1 MNDAKGTPT
10 VISDNPM
17 DYIKVESI
25 FHPSDF
31 SQGSQ
36 VAFAHALKMALVAKA
51 KLSVLHAAS
60 TSDADWQDF
69 PGVRDTLERWGLLP
83 KNSPSTAVV
92 DVLGI
97 QVSKVLSKG
106 RDPVKA
112 CMAYLTKNPADLI
125 VLAIHRREGRM
136 EWLGKTPVGEPL
148 ARAAGQMTLFV
159 PHGVKGFVSVQ
170 DGSVRLKSILIP
182 VADKPRPQP
191 ASEAA
196 RRLIRNLQAAPGTV
210 TLLHAGPAAE
220 MPAVPAP
227 EIPGWTWNR
236 VAREGNPAEV
246 ILRTAGETAADL
258 IIMTTDGP
266 DGFLDALRGT
276 TSELVLRQ
284 APCPVANLPAG
295 SMLG

>member
-1 MNDAKGTPT
+1 M
-10 VISDNPM
+10 ISDNPM
-17 DYIKVESI
+17 DYVKVESI

-31 SQGSQ
+31 SKASH

-51 KLSVLHAAS
+51 KLSMLHAAS

-92 DVLGI
+92 DMMGI
-97 QVSKVLSKG
+97 EVSKVLSKG

-112 CMAYLTKNPADLI
+112 CLAYLEKNPADLI
-125 VLAIHRREGRM
+125 VLAVHVRNGRTQ
-136 EWLGKTPVGEPL
+136 WLGAKPVGEPL
-148 ARAAGQMTLFV
+148 VKAAGQMTLFI

-170 DGSVRLKSILIP
+170 DGSVRLKNILIP
-182 VADKPRPQP
+182 VTDKPRPQP
-191 ASEAA
+191 AIEAA
-196 RRLIRNLQAAPGTV
+196 RRLIRNLQVPLGTV

-236 VAREGNPAEV
+236 VAREGNPADV

>member
-1 MNDAKGTPT
+1 M
-10 VISDNPM
+10 ISDNPM
-17 DYIKVESI
+17 DYVKVESI

-31 SQGSQ
+31 SQASH

-51 KLSVLHAAS
+51 KLSMLHAAS

-92 DVLGI
+92 DVMGI

-112 CMAYLTKNPADLI
+112 CMAYLDKNPADLI
-125 VLAIHRREGRM
+125 VLAIHQREGQT
-136 EWLGKTPVGEPL
+136 EWLGKKPVGEPM
-148 ARAAGQMTLFV
+148 AKAAGQMTLFI

-170 DGSVRLKSILIP
+170 EGSVRLQNILIP
-182 VADKPRPQP
+182 VVAKPRPQP
-191 ASEAA
+191 AIEAA
-196 RRLIRNLQAAPGTV
+196 IRLIRNLGLAAGTL
-210 TLLHAGPAAE
+210 TLLHAGKAE
-220 MPAVPAP
+220 QMPAVQTP
-227 EIPGWTWNR
+227 EIPGWVWKR
-236 VAREGNPAEV
+236 EVQEGNPAEV

-258 IIMTTDGP
+258 ILMTTDGP

-284 APCPVANLPAG
+284 VRCPVATLPAG

>member
-1 MNDAKGTPT
+1 M
-10 VISDNPM
+10 ISDNPM
-17 DYIKVESI
+17 DYVKVESI

-31 SQGSQ
+31 SQASH

-51 KLSVLHAAS
+51 KLSMLHAAS

-92 DVLGI
+92 DVMGI
-97 QVSKVLSKG
+97 EVSKVLSKG

-112 CMAYLTKNPADLI
+112 CLAYLEKNPVDLI
-125 VLAIHRREGRM
+125 VLAVHVRNGRTQ
-136 EWLGKTPVGEPL
+136 WLGAKPVGEPL
-148 ARAAGQMTLFV
+148 AKAAGQMTLFI

-170 DGSVRLKSILIP
+170 DGSVRLKNILIP
-182 VADKPRPQP
+182 VTDKPRPQP
-191 ASEAA
+191 AIEAA

>member
-1 MNDAKGTPT
+1 M
-10 VISDNPM
+10 ISDNPM
-17 DYIKVESI
+17 DYVKVESI

-31 SQGSQ
+31 SQASH

-51 KLSVLHAAS
+51 KLSMLHAAS

-92 DVLGI
+92 DVMGI
-97 QVSKVLSKG
+97 EVSKVLSKG

-112 CMAYLTKNPADLI
+112 CLAYLEKNPADLI
-125 VLAIHRREGRM
+125 VLAVHARDGRTQ
-136 EWLGKTPVGEPL
+136 WLGAKPVGEPL
-148 ARAAGQMTLFV
+148 VKAAGQMTLFI

-170 DGSVRLKSILIP
+170 DGSVRLKNILIP
-182 VADKPRPQP
+182 VTDKPRPQP
-191 ASEAA
+191 AIEAA

>member
-1 MNDAKGTPT
+1 M
-10 VISDNPM
+10 ISDNPM

-36 VAFAHALKMALVAKA
+36 VAFAHALKMALVVKA
-51 KLSVLHAAS
+51 KLSMLHAAS

-112 CMAYLTKNPADLI
+112 CLAYLKKNPADLI
-125 VLAIHRREGRM
+125 VLAVHPREGRTQ
-136 EWLGKTPVGEPL
+136 WLGQKPVGEPI
-148 ARAAGQMTLFV
+148 AAAVGQMTLFI
-159 PHGVKGFVSVQ
+159 PHGVPGFVSVQ
-170 DGSVRLKSILIP
+170 DGTVRLKNILIP
-182 VADKPRPQP
+182 VAAKPRPQP
-191 ASEAA
+191 AIEAA
-196 RRLIRNLQAAPGTV
+196 VRIIRNLGLSAGTV
-210 TLLHAGPAAE
+210 TLVHAGKADE
-220 MPAVPAP
+220 MPSIQTP
-227 EIPGWTWNR
+227 EIRGWMWKR
-236 VAREGNPAEV
+236 VAKAGNPAEV
-246 ILRTAGETAADL
+246 ILKIAGETAADL
-258 IIMTTDGP
+258 ILMTTDGP

-284 APCPVANLPAG
+284 APCPVATLPAG